1 MTKTSFLNLSLLAIL
16 LLLVQFNLFS
26 NFQPNSKVT
35 ALEIQSSSSN
45 SSNILTVLRSSLSSN
60 NLSSSSVSQSSPS
73 SKKSSISSSSKNTS
87 SISSLSQS
95 SKVSSVSQS
104 QNSLSS
110 SISSSNPSSKSSST
124 SSVQKPSSSSIVS
137 SSSNSSS
144 KSSVITPLQNN
155 NLMPIKI
162 TEVSFWEPDTNNT
175 SLCGFAITQ
184 CGKFKWIELYNP
196 NNVAINFSDYTLVI
210 NNDRYKDADFGNIKI
225 EPFSFG
231 LVKSYRSNQT
241 TSIIDGYPNLGS
253 GGWVL
258 AVDAS
263 NKIDIKITDKS
274 YNVVDQFLV
283 TDLST
288 AAITNSGK
296 NKTTFYKCADSS
308 KNQNQILTKKI
319 DQNKY
324 YTLQDYQFYGT
335 PGKDD
340 DSCKVDTPVPSGNTT
355 TLVNTPTTQIKPDLK
370 GTPAAVDPVKSVV
383 TETAKMPV
391 IEEIPELVK
400 AVIKPTAPV
409 KIPEMVSFPALTT
422 ILSKPTGAAIQIT
435 NKLTPKIS
443 TMEVRTEPLKVEF
456 KDVVSEANVNT
467 KKLAEL
473 YKQIT
478 PVSVSESLK
487 SKVLSPANT
496 FTPLSTVEVYNS
508 SKHLQAKQILQPIQ
522 SSKTVTPIINTKKV
536 ILEESKYT
544 SEPAKIIEIDYQ
556 PAQAQWNFL
565 SLVAIAYL
573 FTNIYKKIKEV
584 ASPYSNG
591 LISQR

>member
-1 MTKTSFLNLSLLAIL
+1 MTKTSFLNLTLLAIL
-16 LLLVQFNLFS
+16 ALLIQFNFFT

-35 ALEIQSSSSN
+35 TLAIQSSSLN
-45 SSNILTVLRSSLSSN
+45 SSTSSEVLTSPSTYE
-60 NLSSSSVSQSSPS
+60 NLSFQSSSFSSQP
-73 SKKSSISSSSKNTS
+73 
-87 SISSLSQS
+87 QS

-104 QNSLSS
+104 QNSSSNKISNSS
-110 SISSSNPSSKSSST
+110 SSSKSIST
-124 SSVQKPSSSSIVS
+124 SSIQNPSSSSVAS
-137 SSSNSSS
+137 SSIHSSS

-155 NLMPIKI
+155 NPMPIKI

-196 NNVAINFSDYTLVI
+196 NNVAINFSDYALVI

-263 NKIDIKITDKS
+263 NKIDVKITNKS
-274 YNVVDQFLV
+274 YNVVDQFIV
-283 TDLST
+283 TDLSAT
-288 AAITNSGK
+288 AITNSGK
-296 NKTTFYKCADSS
+296 IKTSYFRCSS
-308 KNQNQILTKKI
+308 IGQNQS
-319 DQNKY
+319 
-324 YTLQDYQFYGT
+324 YTLTEKKSSNQIPFTNTLGYEFYGT

-340 DSCKVDTPVPSGNTT
+340 DTCKVES
-355 TLVNTPTTQIKPDLK
+355 PTTSGITTSVFTTPPTTPKSDLK
-370 GTPAAVDPVKSVV
+370 GTPAVVDPVKAAVPEIV
-383 TETAKMPV
+383 NIPA
-391 IEEIPELVK
+391 IEKVPELVK
-400 AVIKPTAPV
+400 AVIKPADPV
-409 KIPEMVSFPALTT
+409 TIPEMVSFPALTT
-422 ILSKPTGAAIQIT
+422 ILSKPTGATIQIT
-435 NKLTPKIS
+435 NKVTQKIS
-443 TMEVRTEPLKVEF
+443 TMVSKTEPLKIEF
-456 KDVVSEANVNT
+456 KDVVPNATVNT

-478 PVSVSESLK
+478 PASVNENLK
-487 SKVLSPANT
+487 SKVLSPTNT
-496 FTPLSTVEVYNS
+496 FVSLSTVGSYNS
-508 SKHLQAKQILQPIQ
+508 SKQLQAKQILQPIQ
-522 SSKTVTPIINTKKV
+522 SSKPITPIINTKKV
-536 ILEESKYT
+536 TLAENKYT
-544 SEPAKIIEIDYQ
+544 SELTKIIEIDYQ

-573 FTNIYKKIKEV
+573 FTNIYKKLKQV
-584 ASPYSNG
+584 VSPLSNG